1 MEAKKACVFGGR
13 CHECG
18 RCRTQASDP
27 RKEGLTVLPEEFLE
41 NLPAGGAPSYGV
53 AFDIGTTTV
62 VGMLWDL
69 SVNKLMKVV
78 SAANPQSDFGQDVI
92 SRINFC
98 IEEAEGLSVL
108 QGLIVSCLN
117 DLLEQLTVE
126 FPLVPVARIT
136 AVGNTTMCH
145 LLLGLDPTSLAR
157 APYEPAYRGTV
168 QVPAAQIGI
177 KAGAEA
183 LLEVLPGIA
192 GHVGSD
198 ITAGMVASGL
208 PDMEGTILYI
218 DVGTNGEIVLLSG
231 GQLAAC
237 SAAAGPAFEGASIR
251 CGTRAIRGAVE
262 RVALTAERIDC
273 MTISHE
279 EPCGICGSGLIDAVA
294 QMLKWSIIDFKG
306 KMRRPEQGD
315 DLPPFLQSRL
325 LITANGPAF
334 RLADDVLI
342 YQQDIR
348 EVQLAKGAILAGCE
362 ILLNNAGKTAAD
374 LDCILIAGAFG
385 NYIDP
390 RSALDIGLF
399 PSVPEGGVV
408 HAGNAAGAGASM
420 ALLSREV
427 FIKAEK
433 AAERTKHV
441 SLSAHPGFEMCYA
454 RSMYFP
460 K

>member
-1 MEAKKACVFGGR
+1 MEANKVCVFGGR

-18 RCRTQASDP
+18 RCRTGSSDS
-27 RKEGLTVLPEEFLE
+27 RKEGLTVLSEDFLKT
-41 NLPAGGAPSYGV
+41 LPSGNTPSFGV

-62 VGMLWDL
+62 VGMLWEL
-69 SVNKLMKVV
+69 SAHKLMRVV
-78 SAANPQSDFGQDVI
+78 SAANPQADFGQDVI
-92 SRINFC
+92 SRINYC
-98 IEEAEGLSVL
+98 IEEADGLSTL

-126 FPLVPVARIT
+126 LPLLPVSRIT

-145 LLLGLDPTSLAR
+145 LLLGRDPVSLAR

-168 QVPAAQIGI
+168 TIPASELGL
-177 KAGAEA
+177 KVEAEA

-198 ITAGMVASGL
+198 ITAGIAASGL
-208 PDMEGTILYI
+208 PDMNGTILYI
-218 DVGTNGEIVLLSG
+218 DVGTNGEIVLMSD

-251 CGTRAIRGAVE
+251 CGIRAIRGAVE
-262 RVALTAERIDC
+262 RVALTAEHIDC
-273 MTISHE
+273 ITISHD

-294 QMLKWSIIDFKG
+294 QMLKWGIIDYKG
-306 KMRRPEQGD
+306 KMKRPGTGD
-315 DLPPFLQSRL
+315 ELPPFLQSRL
-325 LITANGPAF
+325 MMTSGGPAF
-334 RLADDVLI
+334 QLTEAVRI

-362 ILLNNAGKTAAD
+362 ILLSNAGKTVSD
-374 LDCILIAGAFG
+374 LDRILVAGAFG

-390 RSALDIGLF
+390 ESALAIGLF
-399 PSVPEGGVV
+399 PCVAKDRVV

-420 ALLSREV
+420 ALLSRGI
-427 FIKAEK
+427 FSKAEET
-433 AAERTKHV
+433 AERTKHV